1 MTDAPRTD
9 PGLDA
14 VLRLLG
20 DRTGLHFAPAR
31 LAAAE
36 SGVRRAMARARAA
49 SFEPY
54 LRLLQM
60 DDRALDDVIAELTV
74 GETYF
79 FREPAQFDFIRREVL
94 PEVRRRRGEEHA
106 FRAWSCGCAS
116 GEEAYSLA
124 IVLEEEWPGRPAS
137 LLGTDVSRAALARAL
152 QATYGAWSLRGE
164 GAARAGAY
172 LTRQG
177 ERFVLADRVRR
188 RVRFE
193 YLNLALDAYPSFA
206 AGAWGMDLILCRNVL
221 IYLDRGTVARVAR
234 RLFDTLAP
242 GGWLIAASSDPPL
255 AGDAPYDSVVTPDG
269 VFYRRVEGPARPQT
283 VPAGREEMAVPRA
296 ESVAELARVRAP
308 SPRTPASS
316 ATAAPADPLGEAARA
331 LADGAYAR
339 AAALAA
345 TLPTDPAAGALHVRA
360 LANLDAARA
369 ERTCAE
375 AAARHALAPELHYLH
390 AVLLLDLGRNEEAE
404 RVLRR
409 VIYLDRSL
417 AVAHFTLGALAARQG
432 DREAACRAYRNARDL
447 CAARP
452 AAEAVLLA
460 EGEPAGRLAAAAS
473 AALAVL
479 ETNPEVS
486 P

>member
-1 MTDAPRTD
+1 MTDAPCTD
-9 PGLDA
+9 PAFAA

-20 DRTGLHFAPAR
+20 ERTGLQFAPAR

-36 SGVRRAMARARAA
+36 SGARRAMARAGVA

-54 LRLLQM
+54 LRLLRT
-60 DDRALDDVIAELTV
+60 DDRALDDLIAELTV

-94 PEVRRRRGEEHA
+94 PEVRRRRGAEHV

-124 IVLEEEWPGRPAS
+124 IVLEEEGPARPAY
-137 LLGTDVSRAALARAL
+137 LLATDLSRAALARAH
-152 QATYGAWSLRGE
+152 QATYVTWSLRGE

-177 ERFVLADRVRR
+177 DRFVLADRVRR
-188 RVRFE
+188 RVRVE

-221 IYLDRGTVARVAR
+221 IYFDRETVARTAR

-269 VFYRRVEGPARPQT
+269 VFYRRPEGPARERT
-283 VPAGREEMAVPRA
+283 VPATAKADAP
-296 ESVAELARVRAP
+296 LAGPVRTA
-308 SPRTPASS
+308 SPRTPPSP
-316 ATAAPADPLGEAARA
+316 AALAAAVPADPLGEAAKA
-331 LADGAYAR
+331 LAEGAYAR
-339 AAALAA
+339 AAALTTA
-345 TLPTDPAAGALHVRA
+345 LPGDPAAAALHVRA

-369 ERTCAE
+369 ERSCAE
-375 AAARHALAPELHYLH
+375 AAAHHALAPELHYLH
-390 AVLLLDLGRNEEAE
+390 AVLLLGLGRDEEAE

-409 VIYLDRSL
+409 VMYLDRSL
-417 AVAHFTLGALAARQG
+417 AVAHFTLGALATRRG
-432 DREAACRAYRNARDL
+432 DREAARRAYRNARDL

-452 AAEAVLLA
+452 AAEAVPLA
-460 EGEPAGRLAAAAS
+460 EGESAGRLAEAAA

-479 ETNPEVS
+479 DASGETS